1 MHKLKK
7 GLKMNYTKI
16 SRELIKSLSFR
27 VFTKNDY
34 FGFAGVES
42 PIPLIAE
49 NEDEGI
55 CLIIDGDSAELYA
68 FDGDGAF
75 EIVDRCDSIRELS
88 FKSARDLEIEQR
100 INNLKEELAALENEL
115 CY

>member
-1 MHKLKK
+1 
-7 GLKMNYTKI
+7 MNYTKI

-34 FGFAGVES
+34 YGFSGVNS

-55 CLIIDGDSAELYA
+55 MMIIDGGYAELYA
-68 FDGDGAF
+68 YDGDGAF
-75 EIVDRCDSIRELS
+75 EIVDNVDNINELPY
-88 FKSARDLEIEQR
+88 KTERDLEIEQR